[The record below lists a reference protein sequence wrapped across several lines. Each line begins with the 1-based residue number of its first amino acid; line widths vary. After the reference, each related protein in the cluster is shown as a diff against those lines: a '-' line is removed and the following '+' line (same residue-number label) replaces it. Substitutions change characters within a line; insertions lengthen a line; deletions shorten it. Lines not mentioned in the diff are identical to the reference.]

1 MTPKRPSAKALWLE
15 AKRGSVCFFGCLADR
30 TAHVASASI
39 TNRAPA
45 MPLAGAEDSLLIG
58 LKSAAVAAETALR
71 GLVQASAMT
80 SVKRALRY
88 GAG

>member
-1 MTPKRPSAKALWLE
+1 
-15 AKRGSVCFFGCLADR
+15 
-30 TAHVASASI
+30 
-39 TNRAPA
+39 